1 MIFANNLRKNYGT
14 LEVINDTTL
23 KLPKKGM
30 VAFLGESGSGKT
42 TLVNVLGGLDSYKSG
57 SISYDDIKFLKY
69 QMDKVDTYRRNH
81 FGYIFQNYNILED
94 KTVSENLLLALHII
108 GIYDEKECEKRI
120 KNALEA
126 VGLYKFRKKLAGA
139 LSGGQMQR
147 VSIARALVKHNDVI
161 IADEPTG
168 NLDSESTRQIIRI
181 LKKLSINSLI
191 ILVTHDIS
199 LANTYADYIYHI
211 KDGKISDYKENNLKD
226 NEKEDNFTY
235 DDSFYEPIIKKDRAK
250 FGLLLKEEF
259 CNFFKDKVKGK
270 IFKFAFFLIGIIFM
284 VINVLVTTNNPN
296 KINDIAARNDVYTL
310 KISSFQTK
318 ENIYSELARVYD
330 LGYIDD
336 IYSNNQ
342 SGSLKIKM
350 GVSTSIKLDYSNV
363 YNQTLIKDSLIIGKR
378 PENTNEVVITSK
390 MADELTKSKYYR
402 SYDEIIGLKLF
413 LNESIVGIAKNDQAY
428 IYKLNQTYNSANY
441 YYYNSGIYNFEIYDD
456 SLQIEGNKPKSL
468 NDIVVS
474 SQFLINKGLKVG
486 QTLNNGDKI
495 CGSFDNRKEIVY
507 GLSDRI
513 FIQSIESEEVDCTI
527 NDLTRLKGYQTFEV
541 TNKYENISENNLD
554 NYNQSKYI
562 NLTIEIILIII
573 CAIYLIFTMKSKMLQ
588 DIYEIGVR
596 RELGQKRI
604 SIILNYILKS
614 FVTLTLT
621 IIIGYIL
628 STLIYIFIALRVNSF
643 GGNIPV
649 LYNSLSTYLIILII
663 YVMGIIFGIIPVL
676 LLLKHTPAE
685 IVKKYD
691 I

>member
-30 VAFLGESGSGKT
+30 IAFLGESGSGKT

-57 SISYDDIKFLKY
+57 SISYDDTKFLKY

-94 KTVSENLLLALHII
+94 KTVSENLLLALQII

-259 CNFFKDKVKGK
+259 CNFFNDKVKGK

-330 LGYIDD
+330 LGYFDD

-428 IYKLNQTYNSANY
+428 IYKLNQTYNSAN

-628 STLIYIFIALRVNSF
+628 SSLIYIFIALRVNSF

>member
-57 SISYDDIKFLKY
+57 SISYDDTRFLKY

-94 KTVSENLLLALHII
+94 KTVYENLLLALHII
-108 GIYDEKECEKRI
+108 GIYDETECEKRI

-441 YYYNSGIYNFEIYDD
+441 YYNSGIYNFEIYDD

>member
-57 SISYDDIKFLKY
+57 SISYDDTRFLKY

-94 KTVSENLLLALHII
+94 KTVYENLLLALHII
-108 GIYDEKECEKRI
+108 GIYDETECEKRI

-168 NLDSESTRQIIRI
+168 NLDSDSTRQITRI

-441 YYYNSGIYNFEIYDD
+441 YYNSGIYNFEIYDD

-541 TNKYENISENNLD
+541 TNKYENIYENNLD

-573 CAIYLIFTMKSKMLQ
+573 CAIYLIFTMKSKMLH

>member
-57 SISYDDIKFLKY
+57 SISYDDTKFLKY

-126 VGLYKFRKKLAGA
+126 VGLYKFRKKLVGA

-168 NLDSESTRQIIRI
+168 NLDSDSTRQITRI

-441 YYYNSGIYNFEIYDD
+441 YYNSGIYNFEIYDD

-541 TNKYENISENNLD
+541 TNKYENIYENNLD

-573 CAIYLIFTMKSKMLQ
+573 CAIYLIFTMKSKMLH

>member
-57 SISYDDIKFLKY
+57 SISYDDTKFLKY

-259 CNFFKDKVKGK
+259 CNFFNDKVKGK

-284 VINVLVTTNNPN
+284 VINVLVTTNNHN

-402 SYDEIIGLKLF
+402 SYDEIIGLKLS
-413 LNESIVGIAKNDQAY
+413 LKESIVGIAKNDQAY
-428 IYKLNQTYNSANY
+428 IYKLNQTYNSAN

-541 TNKYENISENNLD
+541 TNKYENIYENNLD

-573 CAIYLIFTMKSKMLQ
+573 CAIYLIFTMKSKMLH

>member
-57 SISYDDIKFLKY
+57 SISYDDTRFLKY

-250 FGLLLKEEF
+250 CGLLLKEEF
-259 CNFFKDKVKGK
+259 CNFFNDKVKGK

-428 IYKLNQTYNSANY
+428 IYKLNQTYNSAN

>member
-57 SISYDDIKFLKY
+57 SISYDDTKFLKY

-94 KTVSENLLLALHII
+94 KTVYENLLLSLHII

-259 CNFFKDKVKGK
+259 CNFFNDKVKGK

-441 YYYNSGIYNFEIYDD
+441 YYNSGIYNFEIYDD

-541 TNKYENISENNLD
+541 TNKYENIYENNLD

-573 CAIYLIFTMKSKMLQ
+573 CAIYLIFTMKSKMLH

>member
-57 SISYDDIKFLKY
+57 SISYDDTRFLKY

-94 KTVSENLLLALHII
+94 KTVYENLLLALHII

-168 NLDSESTRQIIRI
+168 NLDSDSTRQITRI

-441 YYYNSGIYNFEIYDD
+441 YYNSGIYNFEIYDD

-541 TNKYENISENNLD
+541 TNKYENIYENNLD

-573 CAIYLIFTMKSKMLQ
+573 CAIYLIFTMKSKMLH

>member
-57 SISYDDIKFLKY
+57 SISYDDTKFLKY

-168 NLDSESTRQIIRI
+168 NLDSDSTRQIIRI

-441 YYYNSGIYNFEIYDD
+441 YYNSGIYNFEIYDD

>member
-57 SISYDDIKFLKY
+57 SISYDDTKFLKY

-147 VSIARALVKHNDVI
+147 VSIARALIKHNDVI

-402 SYDEIIGLKLF
+402 SYDEIIGLKLS

-428 IYKLNQTYNSANY
+428 IYKLNQTYNSAN

-541 TNKYENISENNLD
+541 TNKYENIYENNLD

-573 CAIYLIFTMKSKMLQ
+573 CAIYLIFTMKSKMLH

>member
-57 SISYDDIKFLKY
+57 SISYDDTRFLKY

-94 KTVSENLLLALHII
+94 KTVYENLLLALHII
-108 GIYDEKECEKRI
+108 GIYDETECEKRI

-168 NLDSESTRQIIRI
+168 NLDSDSTRQITRI

-413 LNESIVGIAKNDQAY
+413 LNESIVGVAKNDQAY
-428 IYKLNQTYNSANY
+428 IYKLNQTYNSAN

-541 TNKYENISENNLD
+541 TNKYENIYENNLD

-573 CAIYLIFTMKSKMLQ
+573 CAIYLIFTMKSKMLH

>member
-57 SISYDDIKFLKY
+57 SISYDDTKFLKY

-259 CNFFKDKVKGK
+259 CNFFNDKVKGK

-441 YYYNSGIYNFEIYDD
+441 YYNSGIYNFEIYDD

-486 QTLNNGDKI
+486 QNLNNGDKI

-562 NLTIEIILIII
+562 NMTIEIILIII

>member
-57 SISYDDIKFLKY
+57 SISYDDTRFLKY

-168 NLDSESTRQIIRI
+168 NLDSDSTRQITRI

-402 SYDEIIGLKLF
+402 SYDEIIGLKLS

-428 IYKLNQTYNSANY
+428 IYKLNQTYNSAN

-541 TNKYENISENNLD
+541 TNKYENIYENNLD

-573 CAIYLIFTMKSKMLQ
+573 CAIYLIFTMKSKMLH

>member
-57 SISYDDIKFLKY
+57 SISYDDTKFLKY

-168 NLDSESTRQIIRI
+168 NLDGESTRQIIRI

-259 CNFFKDKVKGK
+259 CNFFNDKVKGK

-402 SYDEIIGLKLF
+402 SYDEIIGLKLS

-428 IYKLNQTYNSANY
+428 IYKLNQTYNSAN

-541 TNKYENISENNLD
+541 TNKYENIYENNLD

-562 NLTIEIILIII
+562 NLTIEIILIIV
-573 CAIYLIFTMKSKMLQ
+573 CAIYLIFTMKSKMLH

>member
-57 SISYDDIKFLKY
+57 SISYDDTKFLKY

-259 CNFFKDKVKGK
+259 WNFFNDKVKGK

-402 SYDEIIGLKLF
+402 SCDEIIGLKLF

-428 IYKLNQTYNSANY
+428 IYKLNQTYNSAN

-562 NLTIEIILIII
+562 DLTIEIILIII

>member
-57 SISYDDIKFLKY
+57 SISYDDTKFLKY

-191 ILVTHDIS
+191 TLVTHDIS

-259 CNFFKDKVKGK
+259 CNFFNDKVKGK

-428 IYKLNQTYNSANY
+428 IYKLNQTYNSAN

>member
-57 SISYDDIKFLKY
+57 SISYDDTKFLKY

-94 KTVSENLLLALHII
+94 KTVYENLLLALHII
-108 GIYDEKECEKRI
+108 GIYDETECEKRI

-168 NLDSESTRQIIRI
+168 NLDSDSTRQIIRI

-259 CNFFKDKVKGK
+259 CNFFNDKVKGK

-428 IYKLNQTYNSANY
+428 IYKLNQTYNSAN

-643 GGNIPV
+643 GGNTPV

>member
-57 SISYDDIKFLKY
+57 SISYDDTKFLKY

-259 CNFFKDKVKGK
+259 CNFFNDKVKGK

-441 YYYNSGIYNFEIYDD
+441 YYNSGIYNFEIYDD

-495 CGSFDNRKEIVY
+495 CGSFDNRKEIIY

-573 CAIYLIFTMKSKMLQ
+573 CVIYLIFTMKSKMLQ

-628 STLIYIFIALRVNSF
+628 SSLIYIFIALRVNSF

>member
-30 VAFLGESGSGKT
+30 IAFLGESGSGKT

-57 SISYDDIKFLKY
+57 SISYDDTKFLKY

-94 KTVSENLLLALHII
+94 KTVSENLLLALQII

-168 NLDSESTRQIIRI
+168 NLDSDSTRQITRI

-441 YYYNSGIYNFEIYDD
+441 YYNSGIYNFEIYDD

-541 TNKYENISENNLD
+541 TNKYENIYENNLD

-573 CAIYLIFTMKSKMLQ
+573 CAIYLIFTMKSKMLH

>member
-23 KLPKKGM
+23 KFPKKGM

-57 SISYDDIKFLKY
+57 SISYDDTKFLKY

-168 NLDSESTRQIIRI
+168 NLDGESTRQIIRI

-250 FGLLLKEEF
+250 FDLLLKEEF

-402 SYDEIIGLKLF
+402 SYDEIIGLKLS

-428 IYKLNQTYNSANY
+428 IYKLNQTYNSAN

>member
-57 SISYDDIKFLKY
+57 SISYDDTRFLKY

-390 MADELTKSKYYR
+390 MADELTKSKYYI
-402 SYDEIIGLKLF
+402 SYDEIIGLKLS
-413 LNESIVGIAKNDQAY
+413 LNESIVGIVKNDQAY
-428 IYKLNQTYNSANY
+428 IYKLNQTYNSAN

-541 TNKYENISENNLD
+541 TNKYENIYENNLD

-573 CAIYLIFTMKSKMLQ
+573 CAIYLIFTMKSKMLH

>member
-57 SISYDDIKFLKY
+57 SISYDDTKFLKY

-259 CNFFKDKVKGK
+259 CNFFNDKVKGK

-378 PENTNEVVITSK
+378 PKNTNEVVITSK

-428 IYKLNQTYNSANY
+428 IYKLNQTYNSAN

-614 FVTLTLT
+614 FVTLTL
-621 IIIGYIL
+621 IIGYIL

-676 LLLKHTPAE
+676 LLLKYTPAE

>member
-57 SISYDDIKFLKY
+57 SISYDDTRFLKY

-94 KTVSENLLLALHII
+94 KTVYENLLLALHII

-402 SYDEIIGLKLF
+402 SYDEIIGLKLS

-428 IYKLNQTYNSANY
+428 IYKLNQTYNSAN

-541 TNKYENISENNLD
+541 TNKYENIYENNLD

-573 CAIYLIFTMKSKMLQ
+573 CAIYLIFTMKSKMLH

>member
-57 SISYDDIKFLKY
+57 SISYDDTRFLKY

-259 CNFFKDKVKGK
+259 CNFFNDKVKGK

-441 YYYNSGIYNFEIYDD
+441 YYNSGIYNFEIYDD

-474 SQFLINKGLKVG
+474 SQFLINKGLRVG

-541 TNKYENISENNLD
+541 TNKYENIYENNLD

-573 CAIYLIFTMKSKMLQ
+573 CAIYLIFTMKSKMLH

-663 YVMGIIFGIIPVL
+663 YVMGIMFGIIPVL

>member
-57 SISYDDIKFLKY
+57 SISYDDTKFLKY

-94 KTVSENLLLALHII
+94 KTVYENLLLALHII
-108 GIYDEKECEKRI
+108 GIYDETECEKRI

-168 NLDSESTRQIIRI
+168 NLDSDSTRQITRI

-235 DDSFYEPIIKKDRAK
+235 DDSFYEPIIQKDRAK

-441 YYYNSGIYNFEIYDD
+441 YYNSGIYNFEIYDD

-541 TNKYENISENNLD
+541 TNKYENIYENNLD

-573 CAIYLIFTMKSKMLQ
+573 CAIYLIFTMKSKMLH

>member
-57 SISYDDIKFLKY
+57 SISYDDTKFLKY

-126 VGLYKFRKKLAGA
+126 VGLYKFRKKLAGV

-441 YYYNSGIYNFEIYDD
+441 YYNSGIYNFEIYDD

>member
-57 SISYDDIKFLKY
+57 SISYDDTRFLKY

-94 KTVSENLLLALHII
+94 ETVYENLLLALHII
-108 GIYDEKECEKRI
+108 GIYDETECEKRI

-168 NLDSESTRQIIRI
+168 NLDSDSTRQITRI

-441 YYYNSGIYNFEIYDD
+441 YYNSGIYNFEIYDD

-541 TNKYENISENNLD
+541 TNKYENIYENNLD

-573 CAIYLIFTMKSKMLQ
+573 CAIYLIFTMKSKMLH

-676 LLLKHTPAE
+676 LLLKHTLAE

>member
-57 SISYDDIKFLKY
+57 SISYDDTKFLKY

-168 NLDSESTRQIIRI
+168 NLDSDSTRQIIRI

-259 CNFFKDKVKGK
+259 CNFFNDKVKGK

-428 IYKLNQTYNSANY
+428 IYKLNQTYNSAN

>member
-57 SISYDDIKFLKY
+57 SISYDDTKFLKY

-211 KDGKISDYKENNLKD
+211 KDGKISDYKENNIKD

-259 CNFFKDKVKGK
+259 CNFFNDKVKGK

-441 YYYNSGIYNFEIYDD
+441 YYNSGIYNFEIYDD

-562 NLTIEIILIII
+562 NLTI
-573 CAIYLIFTMKSKMLQ
+573 
-588 DIYEIGVR
+588 
-596 RELGQKRI
+596 
-604 SIILNYILKS
+604 
-614 FVTLTLT
+614 
-621 IIIGYIL
+621 
-628 STLIYIFIALRVNSF
+628 
-643 GGNIPV
+643 
-649 LYNSLSTYLIILII
+649 
-663 YVMGIIFGIIPVL
+663 
-676 LLLKHTPAE
+676 
-685 IVKKYD
+685 
-691 I
+691 

>member
-1 MIFANNLRKNYGT
+1 
-14 LEVINDTTL
+14 
-23 KLPKKGM
+23 M

-57 SISYDDIKFLKY
+57 SISYDDTRFLKY

-94 KTVSENLLLALHII
+94 KTVYENLLLALHII
-108 GIYDEKECEKRI
+108 GIYDETECEKRI

-168 NLDSESTRQIIRI
+168 NLDSDSTRQIIRI

-235 DDSFYEPIIKKDRAK
+235 DDSFYEPIIKKERAK

-259 CNFFKDKVKGK
+259 CNFFNDKVKGK

-402 SYDEIIGLKLF
+402 SYDEIIGLKLS

-428 IYKLNQTYNSANY
+428 IYKLNQTYNSAN

-541 TNKYENISENNLD
+541 TNKYENIYENNLD

-573 CAIYLIFTMKSKMLQ
+573 CAIYLIFTMKSKMLH

-676 LLLKHTPAE
+676 LLLRHTPAE

>member
-23 KLPKKGM
+23 KLSKKGM

-57 SISYDDIKFLKY
+57 SISYDDTKFLKY

-168 NLDSESTRQIIRI
+168 NLDSDSTRQIIRI

-441 YYYNSGIYNFEIYDD
+441 YYNSGIYNFEIYDD

-541 TNKYENISENNLD
+541 TNKYENIYENNLD

-573 CAIYLIFTMKSKMLQ
+573 CAIYLIFTMKSKMLH

>member
-57 SISYDDIKFLKY
+57 SISYDDTKFLKY

-168 NLDSESTRQIIRI
+168 NLDGESTRQIIRI

-363 YNQTLIKDSLIIGKR
+363 YNQTLIKDSLIIGKK

-428 IYKLNQTYNSANY
+428 IYKLNQTYNSAN

>member
-57 SISYDDIKFLKY
+57 SISYDDTKFLKY

-211 KDGKISDYKENNLKD
+211 KDGKISHYKENNLKD

-259 CNFFKDKVKGK
+259 CNFFNDKVKGK

-428 IYKLNQTYNSANY
+428 IYKLNQTYNSAN

>member
-23 KLPKKGM
+23 KLSKKGM

-57 SISYDDIKFLKY
+57 SISYDDTKFLKY

-259 CNFFKDKVKGK
+259 CNFFNDKVKGK

-441 YYYNSGIYNFEIYDD
+441 YYNSGIYNFEIYDD

-527 NDLTRLKGYQTFEV
+527 NDLTRLKGYQAFEV

>member
-57 SISYDDIKFLKY
+57 SISYDDTRFLKY

-235 DDSFYEPIIKKDRAK
+235 DDSFYEQIIKKDRAK

-259 CNFFKDKVKGK
+259 CNFFNDKVKGK

-390 MADELTKSKYYR
+390 MADELTKSKYYI
-402 SYDEIIGLKLF
+402 SYDEIIGLKLS
-413 LNESIVGIAKNDQAY
+413 LNESIVGIVKNDQAY
-428 IYKLNQTYNSANY
+428 IYKLNQTYNSAN

-541 TNKYENISENNLD
+541 TNKYENIYENNLD

-573 CAIYLIFTMKSKMLQ
+573 CAIYLIFTMKSKMLH

-663 YVMGIIFGIIPVL
+663 YVMGIMFGIIPVL

>member
-57 SISYDDIKFLKY
+57 SISYDDTRFLKY

-94 KTVSENLLLALHII
+94 KTVYENLLLALHII
-108 GIYDEKECEKRI
+108 GIYDETECEKRI

-168 NLDSESTRQIIRI
+168 NLDSDSTRQITRI

-402 SYDEIIGLKLF
+402 SYDEIIGLKLS

-428 IYKLNQTYNSANY
+428 IYKLNQTYNSAN

-541 TNKYENISENNLD
+541 TNKYENIYENNLD

-573 CAIYLIFTMKSKMLQ
+573 CAIYLIFTMKSKMLH

>member
-30 VAFLGESGSGKT
+30 IAFLGESGSGKT

-57 SISYDDIKFLKY
+57 SISYDDTKFLKY

-259 CNFFKDKVKGK
+259 CNFFNDKVKGK
-270 IFKFAFFLIGIIFM
+270 IFKFAFFLISIIFM
-284 VINVLVTTNNPN
+284 VINVLVTTNNHN

-402 SYDEIIGLKLF
+402 SYDEIIGLKLS

-428 IYKLNQTYNSANY
+428 IYKLNQTYNSAN

-541 TNKYENISENNLD
+541 TNKYENNLD

-573 CAIYLIFTMKSKMLQ
+573 CAIYLIFTMKSKMLH

>member
-30 VAFLGESGSGKT
+30 IAFLGESGSGKT

-57 SISYDDIKFLKY
+57 SISYDDTKFLKY

-441 YYYNSGIYNFEIYDD
+441 YYNSGIYKFEIYDD